1 MNEEVIFDSFP
12 GIENVIASNVVR
24 AVSYLHSRDII
35 RKDRKPANVLVSN
48 SYYKSYKHEELK
60 MEFGK
65 KPIACKLGDLGE
77 ARSMYTQ
84 TNALTGKNC
93 TTAVHRGSLAFMV
106 PEMITEE
113 LSVALARTDELK
125 TVDVWVVS
133 MTFFTILNPD
143 QSYPFQNDL
152 KNIANKVTS
161 NMKAAS
167 PQQLQK

>member
-1 MNEEVIFDSFP
+1 
-12 GIENVIASNVVR
+12 
-24 AVSYLHSRDII
+24 
-35 RKDRKPANVLVSN
+35 
-48 SYYKSYKHEELK
+48 
-60 MEFGK
+60 
-65 KPIACKLGDLGE
+65 
-77 ARSMYTQ
+77 
-84 TNALTGKNC
+84 
-93 TTAVHRGSLAFMV
+93 MV

-167 PQQLQK
+167 PQ